1 MPQTCKRCRRANPRE
16 AIYCYRDGNL
26 LDHPVGGDIPADGSA
41 MNIGSRPFSIPLVF
55 PTGETCHNFVQL
67 SLTCQENPAAAM
79 ELLTKGHLETFLAGQ
94 GRTDLADAAHAAAR
108 AANRE
113 RGLDEF
119 LSRLPVPLKPAKLR
133 VERALIDLGMVRVG
147 DDRRFEL
154 VLLNSGER
162 LVSGMAHCEVDWLSL
177 GNGPASQSRVFQ
189 FSSKSTLSVRVDGNR
204 LRAFTEPRE
213 TEIVL
218 ESNGGAVTVMVRV
231 TVPVRPFPEGVL
243 SGAISPRQM
252 AVKVKEAPKEAAVLI
267 ESGAVSRWY
276 QVNGWT
282 YPVLGP
288 TATGIAA
295 VQQLFE
301 ALGIVK
307 PPRVE
312 LSEDAI
318 YLQGRPG
325 EKLEYSLAV
334 ITHENRAAI
343 AHGIS
348 DQAWLDVGCTIF
360 RGRSAFLPLTVAAV
374 PADSSASLQ
383 AMVEVIAN
391 GGQRFT
397 VPVTLVISGAPAPRT
412 APKVARNAREAHPTP
427 LSAAAPVAR
436 PAAPATPVPRLSMP
450 TTPSAGPWDTHQIVR
465 WLLVLVCAIAFGAL
479 LILGWYLWH
488 QENEMGPAPPAPAP
502 GQQQPLP

>member
-1 MPQTCKRCRRANPRE
+1 MKQMCKHCRRANPRE

-41 MNIGSRPFSIPLVF
+41 MNIGARPFSIPLVF
-55 PTGETCHNFVQL
+55 PSGDTCHNFVQL

-79 ELLTKGHLETFLAGQ
+79 ELLTKGHLESFLAAQ

-108 AANRE
+108 AAHRE

-133 VERALIDLGMVRVG
+133 VEPGLIDLGMVRVG
-147 DDRRFEL
+147 EDRRVEL
-154 VLLNSGER
+154 VLLNGGER
-162 LVSGMAHCEVDWLSL
+162 LVCGTAHCEADWLSL
-177 GNGPASQSRVFQ
+177 GDGPAAQSRVFQ
-189 FSSKSTLSVRVDGNR
+189 FSSKSALSVRVNGRR
-204 LRAFTEPRE
+204 LRAFTKPRE

-218 ESNGGAVTVMVRV
+218 ESNGGAITVMLRV
-231 TVPVRPFPEGVL
+231 TVPVKPFPEGVL
-243 SGAISPRQM
+243 SGAISPRQL
-252 AVKVKEAPKEAAVLI
+252 ALKVKEAPKEAAVLI
-267 ESGAVSRWY
+267 ESGAVARWY
-276 QVNGWT
+276 QANGWT

-288 TATGIAA
+288 PATGIAA

-312 LSEDAI
+312 LSEDTI
-318 YLQGRPG
+318 RLQGRPG
-325 EKLEYSLAV
+325 ERLEYSLAV
-334 ITHENRAAI
+334 ITQENRAAI

-348 DQAWLDVGCTIF
+348 DQVWLDVGCTIF

-374 PADSSASLQ
+374 PADPSASLQ
-383 AMVEVIAN
+383 AKVEVIAN

-397 VPVTLVISGAPAPRT
+397 VPVTLVINGAPAPTT
-412 APKVARNAREAHPTP
+412 APKVARKAREARPMP
-427 LSAAAPVAR
+427 LSAAAPVPR
-436 PAAPATPVPRLSMP
+436 TSAPATPH
-450 TTPSAGPWDTHQIVR
+450 AEPWDTHQIVR

-479 LILGWYLWH
+479 LILGWQL
-488 QENEMGPAPPAPAP
+488 
-502 GQQQPLP
+502 